1 MNWREHAPPRCQ
13 PAANCGPVDAR
24 VARPRTFTRA
34 FGRARLVAGGKARIQ
49 ELLEIRLLGPF
60 EVLAR
65 GTIAD
70 VGGSKRQALLAMLAL
85 RQGRVVDVDA
95 LVDGL
100 WGEELPA
107 APRNALHHHIARLRA
122 ALGEESIV
130 GSPDGYALRGARVD
144 AVRFEELLADTR
156 SALRDGDV
164 PAAADAVASAL
175 ALWRGSA
182 LQGLTGTAWFSAEA
196 RRLETLHVDALEEDF
211 EVRLALGEHR
221 ELAPALRSVL
231 ADNPFRERLWGQLM
245 LALYRSGRQAD
256 ALDTFQEAR
265 RVLADELGL
274 EPGPELR
281 RLQEAIL
288 AHDPGIAPV
297 PVERRRGGNLPAPS
311 TSYVGREDDLR
322 EVAALLREHRLVTL
336 TGPPGVGKSRLAV
349 ETARTLEGDFP
360 DGAWLVDFGRAGDAE
375 DAVRLLAHA
384 VDVRGS
390 DPLARVTSLLR
401 AAGAL
406 VVLDACEHVLDEAAR
421 IASTLLAQCPQLRIV
436 ATSREALHVASEV
449 RLPVSPLG
457 DAAVELFFERA
468 RAARP
473 GFEPDAEAVALAAEI
488 VRRVDGLPLAI
499 ELAAARVNVLGLGEL
514 ATVLER
520 RAALLRDSPASD
532 PARTAL
538 QGLVEWSYDLLHGDE
553 KTLLQQLAVHRGGAS
568 LSSLTSL
575 AAGHGLNESTVA
587 YLVAA
592 LVDKS
597 IVSAS
602 FAGGVARYDMLDTVR
617 EYVLERLEESGA
629 LAAARRAHAEHFA
642 ALADEA
648 RVELRGPEWLRW
660 QRRLELEND
669 NLWAALA
676 HAREAPDPSVAVRLG
691 TLGWYFALAD
701 RVSEGRRFL
710 ELTLAA
716 TDDDAPVELRIEQL
730 ADLCYIATEEF
741 DLDPA
746 LMAGERAVSLAAN
759 AAAPWQRGLAQLML
773 SLALGQSGDAER
785 AAATADDAAAAFEEA
800 RDDWG
805 IAASSLI
812 RAIGAAQAGDVSTVA
827 AAASVARRHLDA
839 VGYDAFSAPVL
850 LLEAWAAERGGED
863 AAAVDAYQRAYE
875 LAGRIGFGDHA
886 AFALAGLGASA
897 LASGDLRE
905 AEELQLLAL
914 ATAEEAQATL
924 VAAQARV
931 QLARIAAASGNADE
945 ADRLYNEVIAWS
957 TLDRP
962 HQARESL
969 FVALA
974 GNPATAAERGL
985 AELAASRSGTSLT

>member
-1 MNWREHAPPRCQ
+1 M
-13 PAANCGPVDAR
+13 
-24 VARPRTFTRA
+24 
-34 FGRARLVAGGKARIQ
+34 Q

-60 EVLAR
+60 EVLAG
-65 GTIAD
+65 GTSAD

-107 APRNALHHHIARLRA
+107 SPRNALHHHIARLRA

-130 GSPDGYALRGARVD
+130 GTADGYALKDAGVD
-144 AVRFEELLADTR
+144 AVRFEELLAETR
-156 SALRDGDV
+156 SALRDSDV

-175 ALWRGSA
+175 DLWRGSA

-196 RRLETLHVDALEEDF
+196 RRLETLRVDALEEDF

-221 ELAPALRSVL
+221 ELMPAVRSALV
-231 ADNPFRERLWGQLM
+231 DNPFRERLWGQLM
-245 LALYRSGRQAD
+245 LALYRGGRQAD
-256 ALDTFQEAR
+256 ALETFQEAR

-288 AHDPGIAPV
+288 AHDPAIAAV
-297 PVERRRGGNLPAPS
+297 PVERRRRGNLPAPT
-311 TSYVGREDDLR
+311 TSFVGREDDLGGI
-322 EVAALLREHRLVTL
+322 AALLHEHRLVTL

-349 ETARTLEGDFP
+349 ETARSLEDELP
-360 DGAWLVDFGRAGDAE
+360 DGTWLVDFARAGDAD

-390 DPLARVTSLLR
+390 DPLARVTSRLR
-401 AAGAL
+401 AAEAL
-406 VVLDACEHVLDEAAR
+406 VVLDACEHVLAEAGR
-421 IASTLLAQCPQLRIV
+421 IASTLLAECPRVRIV
-436 ATSREALHVASEV
+436 ATSREALHVASEA
-449 RLPVSPLG
+449 RFPLAPLEG
-457 DAAVELFFERA
+457 AAVELFLERA

-473 GFEPDAEAVALAAEI
+473 GFEPDAEALAFAAEI
-488 VRRVDGLPLAI
+488 ARRVDGLPLAI

-514 ATVLER
+514 VSILEG

-532 PARTAL
+532 PDRGAL

-568 LSSLTSL
+568 LASLVAL

-602 FAGGVARYDMLDTVR
+602 FTGGSARYDMLDTVR
-617 EYVLERLEESGA
+617 EYVLERLGESGG
-629 LAAARRAHAEHFA
+629 LGAARSAHAGYFA

-669 NLWAALA
+669 NLWAALTY
-676 HAREAPDPSVAVRLG
+676 ARDAPDPAVAIRLG

-701 RVSEGRRFL
+701 RISEGRRFL
-710 ELTLAA
+710 ELALAA
-716 TDDDAPVELRIEQL
+716 TDDDAPLELRIEQL

-746 LMAGERAVSLAAN
+746 LAVGERAVALAAP
-759 AAAPWQRGLAQLML
+759 AAPWQRGFAQLML
-773 SLALGQSGDAER
+773 SLALGQSGDLER
-785 AAATADDAAAAFEEA
+785 AAAMADDAAAAFEEA
-800 RDDWG
+800 GDDWG

-812 RAIGAAQAGDVSTVA
+812 RAIGAAHAGDVSTVTA
-827 AAASVARRHLDA
+827 TASVARRHSEA
-839 VGYDAFSAPVL
+839 VGYDAFRAPVL
-850 LLEAWAAERGGED
+850 LLEAWAAETRGED
-863 AAAVDAYQRAYE
+863 AAAADAYRRAFE
-875 LAGRIGFGDHA
+875 LADRIGFGDHA
-886 AFALAGLGASA
+886 AFALVRLGAIA
-897 LASGDLRE
+897 LANGDLRK
-905 AEELQLLAL
+905 AEELQLQAL

-931 QLARIAAASGNADE
+931 QLARIAAASGNAEE
-945 ADRLYNEVIAWS
+945 AARLYREVITWS
-957 TLDRP
+957 TIERP

-969 FVALA
+969 FVPLA
-974 GNPATAAERGL
+974 GNPATAAESGL
-985 AELAASRSGTSLT
+985 AEIPEPRPEVV